1 MRSCARE
8 KYEALVPGG
17 ICQRSHSSL
26 LADGGAE
33 LFTSDYQAVKK
44 LAKHVL

>member
-8 KYEALVPGG
+8 KDGALVPGG
-17 ICQRSHSSL
+17 ICQGSHSFL

-44 LAKHVL
+44 VEKHVL